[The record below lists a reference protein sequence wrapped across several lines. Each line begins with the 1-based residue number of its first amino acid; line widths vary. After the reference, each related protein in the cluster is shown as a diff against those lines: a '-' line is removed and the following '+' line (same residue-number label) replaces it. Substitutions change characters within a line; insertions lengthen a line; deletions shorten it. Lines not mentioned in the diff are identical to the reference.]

1 MVLGN
6 VGQRVVAVV
15 RCEQAVEEKGAAAAP
30 GIDNV
35 DEWDER
41 RLGDSVDEADCTI
54 NDEP

>member
-1 MVLGN
+1 
-6 VGQRVVAVV
+6 V
-15 RCEQAVEEKGAAAAP
+15 RCKQAVEEKGAAAAP